1 MEFEASE
8 MAAAPLMLR
17 DLVLAGLAVAAGWY
31 VGMAWGDELTRLAV
45 QAWGQVLVAF
55 RGAGL

>member
-1 MEFEASE
+1 
-8 MAAAPLMLR
+8 MLR